1 MTFGETT
8 VTGQRFNLGKMVI
21 TRGALAHCE
30 DHEIDYLELMMKHAV
45 GDFGS
50 VGHLD
55 NAQLSSAERQH
66 GAFMT
71 DDGLKLNAVAIE
83 SQQGMVMSIYPS
95 PEAPESKI
103 WIQTLLAEKGTYTT
117 ILRPEEY

>member
-1 MTFGETT
+1 
-8 VTGQRFNLGKMVI
+8 
-21 TRGALAHCE
+21 
-30 DHEIDYLELMMKHAV
+30 MMKHAV

-103 WIQTLLAEKGTYTT
+103 WIQTLLAEKDTYTT